1 MAMTLFKKTCRKKL
15 HVDHTGGI
23 STDTGFADESTN
35 RNDDSGIQMQQ
46 CVTLASLALP
56 DASKLDLPTT
66 ITSEIN
72 FTDIKS
78 ESDTIQSNFIDVKS
92 EPSTIQSNFTDIKSE
107 PDSIQSSDPKSSSS
121 VTGTEK
127 VLYRCQVCLDS
138 FTDIETIRLHGKSV
152 KCRNVVKLSTKDQ
165 PFKCEVCER
174 KFNTL
179 YLLRQHLKRHMT
191 SFRCSCCP
199 KSYFTKLE
207 LEFHQRTHT
216 NERPHQCDKCPSSFQ
231 YAHHLKRHKDIIH
244 FGKRYMCPEA
254 HCNRQFNTLDQLKV
268 HKWSH
273 YGIVPYKCRYCER
286 VFKKRIL

>member
-1 MAMTLFKKTCRKKL
+1 MAMTLLKKTCRKKL
-15 HVDHTGGI
+15 HVEHTGGI

-46 CVTLASLALP
+46 CVTLASLELP
-56 DASKLDLPTT
+56 DASKLDLPAT

-138 FTDIETIRLHGKSV
+138 FTDIEAIRLHGKSV